1 MVVAIVYYLV
11 DMKHSSRKYVLYM
24 RDIVFIIIFFISI
37 LLAGTIG
44 YMLFEDFGFWNSIYL
59 TAMTITTVGYGDI
72 VPLHPMGKLFTVF
85 LVFAGVG
92 FVLYAFSR
100 LAETMIEGGLRNILE
115 RRKMSKQVSRLR
127 NHYIVCGY
135 GRIGK
140 VICQIL
146 EENKR
151 PFVVIE
157 KDEEEIRNIE
167 DEGYF
172 ALPGE
177 ASDDETLKS
186 AGIEDALGLI
196 AVVSTDADNVFITL
210 TARGLNPGLFIL
222 ARSSGAPGSDTKL
235 IRAGASKVIS
245 PYYIGARRM
254 AQLIV
259 RPAVIDFI
267 DLTMYAGELGLRM
280 EEMRVTKTASF
291 ANKNLMES
299 GIRKKHDIIVVAI
312 KRDGEGM
319 IFNPKPDTMILPGD
333 ILIVLGEHDQIISLE
348 KEVG

>member
-1 MVVAIVYYLV
+1 MRELLYIALF
-11 DMKHSSRKYVLYM
+11 YV
-24 RDIVFIIIFFISI
+24 FI
-37 LLAGTIG
+37 LLAGTTG
-44 YMLFEDFGFWNSIYL
+44 YMVFEDFGFWNSIYL

-72 VPLHPMGKLFTVF
+72 VPLHPLGKVFTVF

-92 FVLYAFSR
+92 FVLYAFGR

-115 RRKMSKQVSRLR
+115 RRKMNKKVAQLR

-140 VICQIL
+140 VICQVL
-146 EENKR
+146 KENKR

-157 KDEEEIRNIE
+157 KDEEEIRSIE
-167 DEGYF
+167 AEGYLEL
-172 ALPGE
+172 AGE
-177 ASDDETLKS
+177 ASDDETLIK
-186 AGIEDALGLI
+186 AGIKEARGLI
-196 AVVSTDADNVFITL
+196 AVVSSDADNVFISL

-235 IRAGASKVIS
+235 MRAGASKVIS

-259 RPAVIDFI
+259 RPTVIDFI

-280 EEMRVTKTASF
+280 EEMRVSKDASF

-312 KRDGEGM
+312 KRAGEGM
-319 IFNPKPDTMILPGD
+319 IFNPKPDTMILPDD
-333 ILIVLGEHDQIISLE
+333 ILIVLGDHGQITALE
-348 KEVG
+348 KEV

>member
-1 MVVAIVYYLV
+1 
-11 DMKHSSRKYVLYM
+11 MK
-24 RDIVFIIIFFISI
+24 DIILISIFFITI
-37 LLAGTIG
+37 LLAGTTGFMI
-44 YMLFEDFGFWNSIYL
+44 FEDFGFWNSVYL

-72 VPLHPMGKLFTVF
+72 VPVHPWGKVFTVF
-85 LVFAGVG
+85 LVFTGVG

-115 RRKMSKQVSRLR
+115 RRKMNKQVAQLK

-146 EENKR
+146 EENNR

-157 KDEEEIRNIE
+157 KDEEEIRSIE
-167 DEGYF
+167 AEGYF
-172 ALPGE
+172 ALQGE
-177 ASDDETLKS
+177 ASDDEMLIT
-186 AGIEDALGLI
+186 AGIKEALGLI

-222 ARSSGAPGSDTKL
+222 ARSSGAMGSDTKL
-235 IRAGASKVIS
+235 LRAGASKVIS

-259 RPAVIDFI
+259 RPTVIDFI

-280 EEMRVTKTASF
+280 EELRVSKKAAF
-291 ANKNLMES
+291 ANKKLMDS
-299 GIRKKHDIIVVAI
+299 GIRQKYDIIVVAI
-312 KRDGEGM
+312 KRNGEEM
-319 IFNPKPDTMILPGD
+319 IFNPRPDSMILPDD
-333 ILIVLGEHDQIISLE
+333 ILIVLGDHSQITALE
-348 KEVG
+348 MEV

>member
-1 MVVAIVYYLV
+1 
-11 DMKHSSRKYVLYM
+11 M
-24 RDIVFIIIFFISI
+24 RDVFLITLFFVVI
-37 LLAGTIG
+37 LLAGTAG
-44 YMLFEDFGFWNSIYL
+44 YMMFEDFGFWNSIYL

-72 VPLHPMGKLFTVF
+72 VPVHPLGRAFTVV
-85 LVFAGVG
+85 LVFTGVG

-100 LAETMIEGGLRNILE
+100 LAETMVEGGLRNILE
-115 RRKMSKQVSRLR
+115 RRKMDKKVAQLR
-127 NHYIVCGY
+127 DHYIVCGY

-146 EENKR
+146 HENRR

-157 KDEEEIRNIE
+157 NDLEEIRNIE
-167 DEGYF
+167 AEGYF
-172 ALPGE
+172 ALQGN
-177 ASDDETLKS
+177 ASDDEVLST
-186 AGIEDALGLI
+186 AGIKEARGLI
-196 AVVSTDADNVFITL
+196 AVVSSDADNVFITL

-222 ARSSGAPGSDTKL
+222 ARSSGTPGADTKL
-235 IRAGASKVIS
+235 MRAGATKVIS

-254 AQLIV
+254 AQLVV
-259 RPAVIDFI
+259 RPTVIDFI

-280 EEMRVTKTASF
+280 EELRVTKKAAF

-312 KRDGEGM
+312 KREGEEM

-348 KEVG
+348 KEV

>member
-1 MVVAIVYYLV
+1 MRKIVKIAVFFVV
-11 DMKHSSRKYVLYM
+11 
-24 RDIVFIIIFFISI
+24 
-37 LLAGTIG
+37 LLMSGTIG
-44 YMLFEDFGFWNSIYL
+44 YMIFEDFGFFDSMYL
-59 TAMTITTVGYGDI
+59 TALTITTVGYGDI
-72 VPLHPMGKLFTVF
+72 VPVHPFGRLFTVI
-85 LVFAGVG
+85 LVFTGVG
-92 FVLYAFSR
+92 FVLYAFSK
-100 LAETMIEGGLRNILE
+100 LAETMVEGGLRNILE
-115 RRKMSKQVSRLR
+115 RRKMNRKVAQLR
-127 NHYIVCGY
+127 SHYIVCGY
-135 GRIGK
+135 GRIGR

-146 EENKR
+146 YENKR

-157 KDEEEIRNIE
+157 NDAKEITNIE
-167 DEGYF
+167 AEGYL

-177 ASDDETLKS
+177 AADDEILIT
-186 AGIEDALGLI
+186 AGIKEARGLI

-222 ARSSGAPGSDTKL
+222 ARSSGTPGSDTKL

-259 RPAVIDFI
+259 RPTVIDFI

-280 EEMRVTKTASF
+280 EELVVSKKASF

-299 GIRKKHDIIVVAI
+299 GIRKEHDIIVVAI

-319 IFNPKPDTMILPGD
+319 IFNPKPVTMILPGD
-333 ILIVLGEHDQIISLE
+333 ILIVLGDHNQITALE
-348 KEVG
+348 KEV

>member
-1 MVVAIVYYLV
+1 MRKFVYITFFFVGLLV
-11 DMKHSSRKYVLYM
+11 
-24 RDIVFIIIFFISI
+24 
-37 LLAGTIG
+37 AGTTG
-44 YMLFEDFGFWNSIYL
+44 FMMFEDFSFWDSLYL

-72 VPLHPMGKLFTVF
+72 VPVNPFGKVFTIF
-85 LVFAGVG
+85 LVFTGVG

-100 LAETMIEGGLRNILE
+100 LAETMVEGGLRNILE
-115 RRKMSKQVSRLR
+115 RRKMNKKVAQLR

-146 EENKR
+146 EENGR

-157 KDEEEIRNIE
+157 NDDDEIHNIE
-167 DEGYF
+167 AEGFF
-172 ALPGE
+172 ALQGE
-177 ASDDETLKS
+177 ASDDEMLIT
-186 AGIEDALGLI
+186 AGIKEALGLI

-222 ARSSGAPGSDTKL
+222 ARSSGTLGSDTKL

-259 RPAVIDFI
+259 RPTVIDFI

-280 EEMRVTKTASF
+280 EEMRVGKKASF
-291 ANKNLMES
+291 ANKKLMDS
-299 GIRKKHDIIVVAI
+299 GIRQQYDIIVVAI
-312 KRDGEGM
+312 KREGEEM
-319 IFNPKPDTMILPGD
+319 IFNPRPDTMILPED
-333 ILIVLGEHDQIISLE
+333 ILIVLGDHSQITELE
-348 KEVG
+348 KAV